1 MLILLFSL
9 IHIAILTLS
18 WGFLM
23 QEILKKTPIFK
34 LESSFSADILSV
46 FGFCWLTAFVNICSI
61 FIAIDSTFQLVIS
74 LFSLLIFAVKFNEIT
89 KGILPDFT
97 TVSFKNNRFYIIFYA
112 IFIFILFYEA
122 AGPTKINDSKL
133 YHLAA
138 INWIEQY
145 PTVPGLANLYGQLGL
160 HSAAFSVSALFILRG
175 LFSQPILAVNLFF
188 LILILYRSSKEAMR
202 AMRDKNYGWVV
213 FNFGFLFIL
222 FFQLKG
228 FISSCSPDL
237 LLTILIYYTFIVFI
251 NFKNEW
257 LLNEQ
262 FIFLAVLTFTIPT
275 IKISQIFAPLL
286 IFILAYNQK
295 ALLKKHFW
303 LTTLGFFSIFI
314 IPWLVK
320 SVILSGYLIFPFYQL
335 DLFNFDWEMPKFSER
350 DNTLDITSASSVLNL
365 VKSWARVPGQHYH
378 KVLAMPVS
386 EWIGLWFRALS
397 SVSKLMILGA
407 AFSPVG
413 FLILRF
419 KNAIIEKKIYQI
431 YIFSYLNLIYWWL
444 SAPDPRF
451 AQANII
457 FCLLLPITFVF
468 EQLKEPTKR
477 VGVRVIFSLFFGYL
491 IFTMFIS
498 AKNRV
503 TIEQLSTT
511 ILRPTPLSISVGK
524 MENGVNFQY
533 LVPTDFQCNDT
544 PTPCTPFQNSHLEM
558 RGKTLRDGFRMK
570 SN

>member
-18 WGFLM
+18 WGFLT
-23 QEILKKTPIFK
+23 QEILKKMPIFR
-34 LESSFSADILSV
+34 LENSFSADILSV
-46 FGFCWLTAFVNICSI
+46 FGFCWLTAFVNICSV
-61 FIAIDSTFQLVIS
+61 FVAIDSTFQLVIS
-74 LFSLLIFAVKFNEIT
+74 LSSLLIFVVKFKEIT
-89 KGILPDFT
+89 KDILPNFT
-97 TVSFKNNRFYIIFYA
+97 TFSLKNNRFYVVSYA
-112 IFIFILFYEA
+112 IFIFVLFYEA

-160 HSAAFSVSALFILRG
+160 HSSAFSVSALFILRG

-188 LILILYRSSKEAMR
+188 LILISYRSSKEAMR
-202 AMRDKNYGWVV
+202 AMRDKNYGWVL
-213 FNFGFLFIL
+213 FNFSFLFIL

-262 FIFLAVLTFTIPT
+262 FTFLAVLTFTIPT

-286 IFILAYNQK
+286 IFILVYNQK
-295 ALLKKHFW
+295 ALFKKHFW
-303 LTTLGFFSIFI
+303 ATNFGLFSLFI

-350 DNTLDITSASSVLNL
+350 DNTLDIASASSILNL
-365 VKSWARVPGQHYH
+365 VKSWARVPGRHYH
-378 KVLAMPVS
+378 EVLAMPAS

-407 AFSPVG
+407 AISPVG
-413 FLILRF
+413 FLILRL
-419 KNAIIEKKIYQI
+419 KKIIIEKKIYQI
-431 YIFSYLNLIYWWL
+431 YIFSYLNLIFWWL

-457 FCLLLPITFVF
+457 FCFLMPIIFAF
-468 EQLKEPTKR
+468 EQLKEPIKR
-477 VGVRVIFSLFFGYL
+477 VGVKVIFSLFFGYL

-498 AKNRV
+498 AKTRV
-503 TIEQLSTT
+503 TIEQFSTT

-533 LVPTDFQCNDT
+533 LVPTDFQCKDT
-544 PTPCTPFQNSHLEM
+544 RTPCTPFQNAQLEM

-570 SN
+570 N